1 MSRFAYR
8 FSLAAALAA
17 TVSMVA
23 TPAFAAPLPAIAAP
37 AAPLVYNAT
46 AHDGA
51 VQNRYRG
58 WSQYGRYHNRHRGGI
73 DGGDVLAGV
82 LVLGGI
88 AAIASAA
95 SNSNRDRD
103 YRDDNRYRNDDSYR
117 YRDNRPQ
124 AQDRYQDGYDRG
136 YRDGQ
141 EAGNG
146 DPGYRGSSAD
156 DGQWNDDAYARARDA
171 QDPSFAYGNGY

>member
-1 MSRFAYR
+1 MSRFASR
-8 FSLAAALAA
+8 FSVAAALAA
-17 TVSMVA
+17 TISMVA
-23 TPAFAAPLPAIAAP
+23 TPAFAAPLPAVAAP
-37 AAPLVYNAT
+37 VAPMVYSAT

-95 SNSNRDRD
+95 SNSNRNHNRD
-103 YRDDNRYRNDDSYR
+103 YRDDYRYRNDTYR
-117 YRDNRPQ
+117 YRDSQPRS
-124 AQDRYQDGYDRG
+124 QDNYQDGYDRG

-141 EAGNG
+141 DASNG
-146 DPGYRGSSAD
+146 SGYRGSSAD
-156 DGQWNDDAYARARDA
+156 EGQWNDDAYARARDS
-171 QDPSFAYGNGY
+171 QDPSLAYGQY